1 MTHVA
6 HQTIVMQFILEL
18 AKTLERDPRACVRA
32 FFSRCFYPTLV
43 PTHVTS
49 NLTTIL
55 RLYCFFSSFFNAR
68 ISMAEQTYKD
78 AFNDELDSFKRR
90 VKKRAEARIE
100 EAMKQVEEVSTCC
113 LAWLMTSRTCS
124 NTVILL
130 FSCVLRFRKSDKS
143 V

>member
-1 MTHVA
+1 
-6 HQTIVMQFILEL
+6 
-18 AKTLERDPRACVRA
+18 
-32 FFSRCFYPTLV
+32 
-43 PTHVTS
+43 
-49 NLTTIL
+49 
-55 RLYCFFSSFFNAR
+55 
-68 ISMAEQTYKD
+68 MAEQTYKD

-100 EAMKQVEEVSTCC
+100 EAMKQVEEVRTCC
-113 LAWLMTSRTCS
+113 LAWLMTSRSCS